1 MVTNRNN
8 NSNRVEFISYD
19 GAYPN
24 LCRGVLTLKIDG
36 ELIKFGHHYDRTHY
50 NRDLKKWISEDED
63 PNNPNYDKF
72 WSSGGEITHDGDWNN
87 IVIHNEEWNI
97 DVEDLDPKFWDLADE
112 LDRVINENIPYGC
125 CGGCI

>member
-1 MVTNRNN
+1 MSVT
-8 NSNRVEFISYD
+8 SNRVEFVSYD

-24 LCRGVLTLKIDG
+24 FCRGVLTVKIDG
-36 ELIKFGHHYDRTHY
+36 KLVRFGHHYDNMHY
-50 NRDLKKWISEDED
+50 NEDLKKWVSEDED
-63 PNNPNYDKF
+63 PNNPNYDSF

-87 IVIHNEEWNI
+87 IEIHEEEWNI
-97 DVEDLDPKFWDLADE
+97 DVDNLDEKFWDLADE